1 MANLLGALGALA
13 VWIGVTFL
21 FPLGPAGSVLHLLL
35 GVSAVLF
42 VRWYAL
48 RHQGR

>member
-21 FPLGPAGSVLHLLL
+21 FPLGPAGSGAAPAARRL
-35 GVSAVLF
+35 G
-42 VRWYAL
+42 RAL
-48 RHQGR
+48 RRW